1 MADVM
6 TQVFLEHIIPQSYMP
21 QIIQLDNG
29 SGFTSGVI
37 EHVSETLNISWKLYI
52 PYCLKGW
59 EGLTDSS
66 NNNSSCS
73 LSISVYFGLPF
84 SSLPHLPLCQLM
96 FFSFW
101 APIQK
106 AAPSQLTSLSPD
118 LSTVQVPTLPLLFF
132 LPSHVNNYLPAP
144 KTMDP
149 IASDPTLLFLAIQ
162 VHFKQLSRALLDRPL
177 HCDRHYPFSF
187 QALRTSVSVQSLLG
201 SRGHLLQMN
210 GLSSHWVSPPSSFP
224 ESSNKELGWSNFSTL
239 VSCSFAFVSFFL

>member
-1 MADVM
+1 M
-6 TQVFLEHIIPQSYMP
+6 
-21 QIIQLDNG
+21 
-29 SGFTSGVI
+29 
-37 EHVSETLNISWKLYI
+37 
-52 PYCLKGW
+52 
-59 EGLTDSS
+59 
-66 NNNSSCS
+66 
-73 LSISVYFGLPF
+73 LSINLSLFW
-84 SSLPHLPLCQLM
+84 SSFLL
-96 FFSFW
+96 
-101 APIQK
+101 I
-106 AAPSQLTSLSPD
+106 
-118 LSTVQVPTLPLLFF
+118 TLPAFVPAYVFFFLSSYTEGCSFSINTSEPRPLHCPGTYTTSPFF